1 MSGTTCISSG
11 LQTADAAIYVGRG
24 TLNAVTVLT
33 DGTNAATLTIYDNA
47 TAASGTVLYKTSIAG
62 SELSQHTV
70 HNLAVRC
77 VNGLYA
83 DVAGTGANYIVHF
96 GA

>member
-1 MSGTTCISSG
+1 MTGTTCLSSD
-11 LQTADAAIYVGRG
+11 LRTADAAIYVGRG

-47 TAASGTVLYKTSIAG
+47 SAASGTVLYKSIVAG
-62 SELSQHTV
+62 ADLQKADV
-70 HNLAVRC
+70 YNLAIRC

-83 DVAGTGANYIVHF
+83 DISGTGAAYIIHY